1 MGRDQRSKAPRL
13 GEQGYAA
20 ATGESFW
27 ADRQI
32 PKSARQRWAGEAV
45 NCMPKLPAHA
55 SPPRRSSPTLTELDT
70 MIAEVEENRDFY
82 RGFLARAEAAGLG
95 LHRGQRP
102 LQQAES
108 RIAQLS
114 RKRDVLLGLNGHG
127 QTKQ

>member
-1 MGRDQRSKAPRL
+1 
-13 GEQGYAA
+13 
-20 ATGESFW
+20 
-27 ADRQI
+27 
-32 PKSARQRWAGEAV
+32 
-45 NCMPKLPAHA
+45 
-55 SPPRRSSPTLTELDT
+55 LTELDT

-95 LHRGQRP
+95 LRRGQRL

>member
-1 MGRDQRSKAPRL
+1 
-13 GEQGYAA
+13 
-20 ATGESFW
+20 
-27 ADRQI
+27 
-32 PKSARQRWAGEAV
+32 
-45 NCMPKLPAHA
+45 MPKLPAHA
-55 SPPRRSSPTLTELDT
+55 SPPRQSSPSSTELDT

-95 LHRGQRP
+95 LRRGQRL

-114 RKRDVLLGLNGHG
+114 RKRDVLLGVNGRG